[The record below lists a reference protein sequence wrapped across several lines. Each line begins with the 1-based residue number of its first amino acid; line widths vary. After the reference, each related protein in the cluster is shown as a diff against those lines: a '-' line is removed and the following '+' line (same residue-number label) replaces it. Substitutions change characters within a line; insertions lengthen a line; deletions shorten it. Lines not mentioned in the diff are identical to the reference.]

1 MPKRAVRRSVF
12 VLLSAIMVT
21 MACPEE
27 DNFVPV
33 VTTITVT
40 PGTRTFTALTQTQQ
54 FSAAVLDQQGNAMTG
69 QNVTWGTSSA
79 TVATVGN
86 GTAGNPA
93 GLVTAQAVG
102 TATITATIGSVAGS
116 ANVTVTQVPALLALV
131 DGNAQS
137 ATVGTQLPL
146 PVRVRVT
153 DAQGLSIPGVTVGFA
168 ATTGGGSVGTPT
180 TTTNA
185 SGQASSTWTLGALL
199 GAQTLTASSA
209 GVASFVFNA
218 TALAAPPDTVIKNVA
233 DGQSVPAGTPITPA
247 PAVLVRDQF
256 GNPTRDIQ
264 VTFAVTVGG
273 GQVTGATQFTNASGI
288 ATVGSWIAGPAGP
301 QEMTA
306 TVTGTGI
313 GGNPITFVATATP
326 AGAPASI
333 AVSSGNNQ
341 IGLAT
346 FPVNLPP
353 AAVVR
358 DAANAPVQ
366 GATVTFAVTAGG
378 GLVSGGTAT
387 TDLQGIARVGSWS
400 INLGANSMTASV
412 AGVATPATFN
422 ATGVNST
429 WDIEVRYSLGS
440 TPSPAMIAAF
450 DSAKVRWSR
459 VIFGDEANVNG
470 VSITAATCGNAGL
483 PATTENIDDLLIFAI
498 LVPIDGPGGI
508 LGSAGPCG
516 IRNSDSTALVG
527 LMRFDTAD
535 LATME
540 TAGILEDVILHEMG
554 HVLGLG
560 TVWGLKGKLV
570 GGGTLDPHFN
580 GAFANQKFD
589 DIGGDD
595 YTGGGTVP
603 VENCQAGVPPS
614 CGAGTRDGHWR
625 EFDFTNE
632 LMTGYIDS
640 PAPLSVV
647 TAAHY
652 QDMGYQ
658 INLGESDAFV
668 LDFSLRALRATG
680 KRVYLGDDLLRFPLQ
695 AYDASGR
702 VVKTI
707 QPR

>member
-1 MPKRAVRRSVF
+1 MPKALRRSAF
-12 VLLSAIMVT
+12 VLLGAIMVT

-69 QNVTWGTSSA
+69 QSVTWSTSSG
-79 TVATVGN
+79 TVATVSN
-86 GTAGNPA
+86 G
-93 GLVTAQAVG
+93 GLATAQAVG
-102 TATITATIGSVAGS
+102 TAMITATIGTVSGS
-116 ANVTVTQVPALLALV
+116 ANVTVTQVPALLAIA
-131 DGNAQS
+131 DGQSQS
-137 ATVGTQLPL
+137 ATVGAQLPL

-168 ATTGGGSVGTPT
+168 VTTGGGSAGTAT
-180 TTTNA
+180 TTTNGL
-185 SGQASSTWTLGALL
+185 GQASSTWTLGSLL

-209 GVASFVFNA
+209 GLTSIVFTA
-218 TALAAPPDTVIKNVA
+218 TGLAAPPDTVIKNVA
-233 DGQSVPAGTPITPA
+233 DSSSVPAGTPVAPA

-256 GNPTRDIQ
+256 GNPTANIQ

-273 GQVTGATQFTNASGI
+273 GQVTGANQFTNASGI

-313 GGNPITFVATATP
+313 GGNPITFFATATP

-333 AVSSGNNQ
+333 AVSSGNGQ
-341 IGLAT
+341 TGLAT

-366 GATVTFAVTAGG
+366 GATVTFAVTGG
-378 GLVSGGTAT
+378 GGAVTGASAT

-400 INLGANSMTASV
+400 ISLGANALEATV
-412 AGVATPATFN
+412 GGVATPATFN
-422 ATGVNST
+422 ANGVNST
-429 WDIEVRYSLGS
+429 FNIEVRYSLGS
-440 TPSPAMIAAF
+440 TPSAAMTAAF
-450 DSAKVRWSR
+450 DSAKARWQR
-459 VIFGDEANVNG
+459 VIFGDEANVSN
-470 VSITAATCGNAGL
+470 VMINATTCGNAGL
-483 PATTENIDDLLIFAI
+483 PNSTETIDDLLIFAI
-498 LVPIDGPGGI
+498 LVPIDGQGGI

-516 IRNSDSTALVG
+516 IRTSDSTALVG

-535 LATME
+535 LGLME
-540 TAGILEDVILHEMG
+540 TQGILEDVILHEMG

-560 TVWGLKGKLV
+560 TLWGLKGKLV

-580 GAFANQKFD
+580 GVFANQKFD
-589 DIGGDD
+589 DIGGID

-632 LMTGYIDS
+632 LMTGYIDI
-640 PAPLSVV
+640 PAPMSVV

-668 LDFSLRALRATG
+668 LDFSLRALRAAG
-680 KRVYLGDDLLRFPLQ
+680 KGVFLGDDMLRFPLQ
-695 AYDASGR
+695 VIDASGR
-702 VVKTI
+702 VVRTI
-707 QPR
+707 QPK